1 MAVFNIIKSSFIQF
15 YDHLFKLIFIN
26 LIWFLLM
33 IAVLF
38 VGYTGVINQW
48 YLPLIVPLLFTGPFF
63 LSGLHIT
70 DKLILSEDTVIKD
83 FFNGII
89 NYFKRGLFAFIFTS
103 VIYLICV
110 IDLIFFVQKGRENV
124 IFLIIGILF
133 IYLILFFSMMQIY
146 FWGLLTI
153 QEEERLMVIIKRS
166 FLLTMDNIIF
176 IFLLLLF
183 LIILTVV
190 LTITGVGLPLLSLVI
205 IGLLICN
212 GTRSTLKKYREEK

>member
-1 MAVFNIIKSSFIQF
+1 LAVFNIIKSSFIQF

-89 NYFKRGLFAFIFTS
+89 NYFKRGLSAFVFTTG
-103 VIYLICV
+103 IYIILV

-146 FWGLLTI
+146 FWGLLTV
-153 QEEERLMVIIKRS
+153 QKEERLMVIIKRS

-190 LTITGVGLPLLSLVI
+190 LTITGVGLPLLFLVI
-205 IGLLICN
+205 TGLLICN
-212 GTRSTLKKYREEK
+212 GTRFTLKKYQEE